1 MQGINYWA
9 VEHHKEAWL
18 GAGEGGS
25 PACLPGWSVG
35 SAAAFLAVI
44 REAQEFQDSS
54 VPQPSSSGEQGS
66 AAGPG

>member
-9 VEHHKEAWL
+9 VEHHKEARL

-44 REAQEFQDSS
+44 REAEEFQDSS
-54 VPQPSSSGEQGS
+54 VPQPSSRGEQGS